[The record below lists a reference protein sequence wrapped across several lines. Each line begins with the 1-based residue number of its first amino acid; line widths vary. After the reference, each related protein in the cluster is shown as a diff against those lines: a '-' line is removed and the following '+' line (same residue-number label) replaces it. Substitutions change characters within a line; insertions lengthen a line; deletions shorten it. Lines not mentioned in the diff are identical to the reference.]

1 MPQQRDPPD
10 RNRIHERDARTAT
23 GEKIAYKAWE
33 DVHMESNNHSH
44 SHSHKTEVGV
54 IGLGKMGKPIVSNLL
69 KAGFPVTVHNRS
81 QAAVET
87 LVSEGAKDGKS
98 PQGVAAVA
106 DVIITSL
113 PDPDGVRDV
122 YLGDQG
128 LVASS
133 KPGQVYVDT
142 STIDPGLSRELA
154 KAFAERDAQFLDAP
168 VSGGTAGAQAGTLT
182 IMVGGD
188 QEALDKA
195 RPVLEAFGQ
204 RIHLVGPSGSGTI
217 VKLANQLLVGINMAG
232 VAEALV
238 LGVKAGADPVKMLE
252 VLSTSFGGSKML
264 ERGIPLIVDRNFSG
278 GTPVDLLC
286 KDLGLIAALASELG
300 VPLATGQVAFDV
312 FNRAHDANHGADD
325 MTAIVIPIEQAA
337 DVEVIRKSDDA

>member
-1 MPQQRDPPD
+1 
-10 RNRIHERDARTAT
+10 
-23 GEKIAYKAWE
+23 
-33 DVHMESNNHSH
+33 MESQSQDQRM
-44 SHSHKTEVGV
+44 EVGV

-69 KAGFPVTVHNRS
+69 KAGFSVTIHNRS
-81 QAAVET
+81 RAAVDE
-87 LVSEGAKDGKS
+87 LVGEGAKDGKS
-98 PQGVAAVA
+98 PHGVASVA
-106 DVIITSL
+106 DVIVTSL
-113 PDPDGVRDV
+113 PDPASVRDV
-122 YLGDQG
+122 YWGDQG

-133 KPGQVYVDT
+133 RAGQVYADT

-154 KAFAERDAQFLDAP
+154 TAFTEHGAQFLDAP
-168 VSGGTAGAQAGTLT
+168 VSGGTAGAEAGTLT
-182 IMVGGD
+182 IMVGGN

-195 RPVLEAFGQ
+195 RPVLEAIGQ

-264 ERGIPLIVDRNFSG
+264 ERGIPLIVDRNFAG
-278 GTPVDLLC
+278 GTPVDLLR
-286 KDLGLIAALASELG
+286 KDLGLIADLASELG

-312 FNRAHDANHGADD
+312 FNRAHDADHGAED